1 MKEFATAE
9 RARAVI
15 EKSIKK
21 TGKQQQQLGNVVK
34 CVGNLIV
41 EEGKR

>member
-21 TGKQQQQLGNVVK
+21 QVNNNNSLEM
-34 CVGNLIV
+34 L
-41 EEGKR
+41 